1 MSKKISLLA
10 LALVLT
16 AMGTA
21 HADVSKK
28 VQKTFRGDIL
38 ITQGPLPEVVGE
50 DAEVIGAYKKARARS
65 LKHTENEGVAE
76 WSFDYTAF
84 LKKAPKVSSL
94 SVDFYTADK
103 DKLYVA
109 NKGLMGVDPNGTILS
124 GTLTINEDDGLNRG
138 RTYLVKITGKVK
150 GRDVTFAET
159 KITMK

>member
-1 MSKKISLLA
+1 MSKKISSLA

-16 AMGTA
+16 AIGTA

-28 VQKTFRGDIL
+28 VQKAFRGDIL
-38 ITQGPLPEVVGE
+38 ITQGPLPEVAGD
-50 DAEVIGAYKKARARS
+50 DAEVISAYKKARAKS
-65 LKHTENEGVAE
+65 LKHTESDGVAE

-84 LKKAPKVSSL
+84 LKKQPKITSL

-109 NKGLMGVDPNGTILS
+109 NKGLMGIDPNLPILS

-138 RTYLVKITGKVK
+138 RTYLVKITGKVR

-159 KITMK
+159 KVTMK